1 MFLKVVYAQCVLIN
15 VFVLAV
21 AGESFRYL
29 GQTVDGVLAI
39 SNYRLYVHKSTN
51 EVVSVPLGLIE
62 SAVTR
67 ELNQVIISCK
77 DASTVK

>member
-1 MFLKVVYAQCVLIN
+1 M
-15 VFVLAV
+15 

-39 SNYRLYVHKSTN
+39 SNYRLYIYKSN
-51 EVVSVPLGLIE
+51 KEELSVPLGLIE

-67 ELNQVIISCK
+67 DLIHVIISCK